1 MKTQRTLYISRL
13 KITFQLNYVNQMYVS
28 VNAIFYVNI
37 KAKIITESFNGA
49 QKICQIEK
57 NCNIID

>member
-1 MKTQRTLYISRL
+1 
-13 KITFQLNYVNQMYVS
+13 MYVS

-57 NCNIID
+57 KCNIIDWYRRRLLNARVEL